1 VPRSS
6 VNSATARLPATR
18 YGLPAPGCYLQQ
30 SPGQHDDCP
39 WQQFA
44 PQQLPG
50 QHFAPGVQQDAPV
63 SASADRENNDVAIN
77 AIIFAFMGIFLSV

>member
-1 VPRSS
+1 
-6 VNSATARLPATR
+6 
-18 YGLPAPGCYLQQ
+18 LQQ

-39 WQQFA
+39 WQLFA